1 MVPQLE
7 LNNPP
12 ANSIVSALAPGV
24 VGQVYALPP
33 TQQGGGQSREV
44 VVEYIEVVAP
54 ATVDIEVRAGDQV
67 NFATGLLVAP
77 FEVLTNI
84 NTPGQTSVRVPVG
97 RYRFIDTRVDV
108 LTGALAEVSTRIGI

>member
-1 MVPQLE
+1 MVLQLE

-33 TQQGGGQSREV
+33 EQYGGGQPREV
-44 VVEYIEVVAP
+44 VVEYIEDVAP
-54 ATVDIEVRAGDQV
+54 ATVDVEVRAGDTV

-77 FEVLTNI
+77 FEVLANI
-84 NTPGQTSVRVPVG
+84 NTPGQTSIRVNVG
-97 RYRFIDTRVDV
+97 RYRFVDTRVET
-108 LTGALAEVSTRIGI
+108 LTGASAEVSTKIGI

>member
-12 ANSIVSALAPGV
+12 VDSVVSATAPGV

-54 ATVDIEVRAGDQV
+54 ATVDVEVRAGDQV

-77 FEVLTNI
+77 FEVLANI
-84 NTPGQTSVRVPVG
+84 NAPGQRSIRVDVS
-97 RYRFIDTRVDV
+97 RYRFVDTRVEI

>member
-1 MVPQLE
+1 MISQLL

-12 ANSIVSALAPGV
+12 ENSIVSATAPGV

-33 TQQGGGQSREV
+33 EQYGGGQPREV
-44 VVEYIEVVAP
+44 VVEYIQVVAP

-84 NTPGQTSVRVPVG
+84 NTLGNKSIRVDVG
-97 RYRFIDTRVDV
+97 RYRFVDTRVEA
-108 LTGALAEVSTRIGI
+108 LTGASASVSTKIGI